1 MALAREN
8 GHENVVTVLH
18 ELTDRPL
25 HRACLCGDAE
35 SVSRLLSGRAT
46 DVDARDMDGRTSLMV
61 ASAQGHRGIVETLLG
76 AGARPECAD
85 NAKMTALMLACSEG
99 KGEVATVLVEPTR
112 QAGALD
118 LQDERGYTA
127 LMWSAEQGLVPA
139 VQRLTHFSANC
150 ALTNQKGMTPLALAC
165 AKRHEEAAKI
175 LIAPTRQAG
184 AIDLADGRG
193 FTAMAWSEMMAL
205 QSVGDVLQE
214 QGAAAGLPPVLVHS
228 GSTENAENAERD
240 EDTIKALRDTGLS
253 AEECRDAGCT
263 VSELTNLCHVP
274 WGESYHVPDWGP
286 YVGRAVIAEG
296 KFGRIAQL
304 HLQKCD
310 VIKVKYDDGSWSG
323 TCNGGG
329 DESYLNTFQAGR
341 GAVRL
346 LEWASTQ

>member
-8 GHENVVTVLH
+8 GHENVVTVLY

-25 HRACLCGDAE
+25 HRACLRGDAE

-46 DVDARDMDGRTSLMV
+46 DVDARDVDGRTSLMV

-85 NAKMTALMLACSEG
+85 NAQMTALMLACSEG
-99 KGEVATVLVEPTR
+99 KEEVATVLVEPTR

-139 VQRLTHFSANC
+139 VQRLTHSSANC

-214 QGAAAGLPPVLVHS
+214 QGAAAVGLPPVLVHS

-274 WGESYHVPDWGP
+274 WGESYHIPDWGP

-296 KFGRIAQL
+296 KFGRIAQV
-304 HLQKCD
+304 H
-310 VIKVKYDDGSWSG
+310 S
-323 TCNGGG
+323 
-329 DESYLNTFQAGR
+329 
-341 GAVRL
+341 
-346 LEWASTQ
+346 EWCC